1 MYNNIMIVKIR
12 MMNEQ
17 HTTNRIFFSR
27 NRWFRDFISDWW
39 SYRST
44 FFDKF
49 IRPELFTAIIIR
61 ELASK
66 LSMHIPTSLSGC
78 SLPLRKDLLATTG
91 RVIIAILLIHVYC
104 TILRLYLVDIIVN
117 RHTMH
122 LKFLFSVLLVRWYS
136 LKVFIISYII
146 SNALS
151 IFFIF
156 DWSEYY
162 SILQFLKEN

>member
-1 MYNNIMIVKIR
+1 MYNNIKIVKIR

-27 NRWFRDFISDWW
+27 NCWFWDFILGWW
-39 SYRST
+39 SYRSI

-78 SLPLRKDLLATTG
+78 SLPLLKDLLATTG
-91 RVIIAILLIHVYC
+91 RVIIAMLLIHVYFA
-104 TILRLYLVDIIVN
+104 TLRLYLVDIIVN
-117 RHTMH
+117 WHTMH
-122 LKFLFSVLLVRWYS
+122 LKCLFSV
-136 LKVFIISYII
+136 
-146 SNALS
+146 
-151 IFFIF
+151 
-156 DWSEYY
+156 
-162 SILQFLKEN
+162 FLWDGTL